1 MSAILLEE
9 IKYCDIIVGRGVKA
23 PRPNKDYNGEQDG
36 RQERLL

>member
-1 MSAILLEE
+1 MSAILLEVK
-9 IKYCDIIVGRGVKA
+9 KYCDIIMGRGVKT